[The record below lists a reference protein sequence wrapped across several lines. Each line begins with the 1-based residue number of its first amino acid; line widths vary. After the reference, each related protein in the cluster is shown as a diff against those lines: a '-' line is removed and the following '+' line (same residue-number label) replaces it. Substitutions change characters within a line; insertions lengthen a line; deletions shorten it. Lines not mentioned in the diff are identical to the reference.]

1 MVTPAPKRRFLD
13 LENHRSQP
21 MNQSGK
27 KYGVEFRRFIYVV
40 LCAAIVL
47 FVVESGAQAQSLMT
61 RHVREA
67 NIKGQAKFVGRLLAA
82 PRQPSVSGFDVNR
95 SG

>member
-1 MVTPAPKRRFLD
+1 
-13 LENHRSQP
+13 

-40 LCAAIVL
+40 LCAAILL